1 MGSSCV
7 GSACGPG
14 RANLRPG
21 LCYCSGLI
29 RLEAPKR
36 DGGHGDRWRGL
47 ACNRGGEDDAVIV
60 GVLVMLEP
68 KRSQWWD
75 FLEGMAVI
83 GSAMLGAVV
92 LYLATGLLLAVHL
105 SS

>member
-1 MGSSCV
+1 
-7 GSACGPG
+7 
-14 RANLRPG
+14 
-21 LCYCSGLI
+21 
-29 RLEAPKR
+29 
-36 DGGHGDRWRGL
+36 
-47 ACNRGGEDDAVIV
+47 
-60 GVLVMLEP
+60 MLEP

>member
-1 MGSSCV
+1 MAVTETAGV
-7 GSACGPG
+7 V
-14 RANLRPG
+14 
-21 LCYCSGLI
+21 
-29 RLEAPKR
+29 
-36 DGGHGDRWRGL
+36 WQ
-47 ACNRGGEDDAVIV
+47 CNRGGEDDAVIV